1 MMRLTPADGAEEAKV
16 VHPIVLFRI
25 PRLFRYGMSSEE
37 LYHATRQFWRMGLR
51 REKAE
56 LAFAVF
62 DGIVQEVYRIVD
74 WYPAG
79 TTFST
84 RSSKGY
90 EKRWEFVGRVAEP
103 EIRDRYLLKS
113 VGSYF
118 SKRAQNPI
126 SYINVDP

>member
-1 MMRLTPADGAEEAKV
+1 MDGKSGTQEVEV
-16 VHPIVLFRI
+16 VHPVVLFHI
-25 PRLFRYGMSSEE
+25 PHSFRYGMPSEE
-37 LYHATRQFWRMGLR
+37 LYHATRQFWKMGSR

-56 LAFAVF
+56 FAFAVF

-74 WYPAG
+74 WYQAG

-84 RSSKGY
+84 RSSEGY

-113 VGSYF
+113 VRRNFKKGDQSPF
-118 SKRAQNPI
+118 R
-126 SYINVDP
+126 YINA